1 MDCFDSGVN
10 CSRKA
15 LGNICLEILLSLCG
29 FLRKQLSYRVQDSK
43 MAGLSFSSNWA
54 LLGLSETCK
63 FDLYVLRALE
73 TTLCWSYTVYIS
85 GG

>member
-29 FLRKQLSYRVQDSK
+29 FLRKQLSYRVQDYK
-43 MAGLSFSSNWA
+43 TAGLHFSSNRA
-54 LLGLSETCK
+54 LRGLFETFK
-63 FDLYVLRALE
+63 FDLCVLKALE
-73 TTLCWSYTVYIS
+73 TTLCWPYTVYLS
-85 GG
+85 GR